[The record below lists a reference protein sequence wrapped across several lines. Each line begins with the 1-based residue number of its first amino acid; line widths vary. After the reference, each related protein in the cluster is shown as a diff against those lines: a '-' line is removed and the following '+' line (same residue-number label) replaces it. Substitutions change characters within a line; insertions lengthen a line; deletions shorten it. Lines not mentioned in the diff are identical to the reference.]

1 MDLLE
6 VGIVIYAQISLEING
21 FLVMIMGT
29 KFSLLINDSNL
40 LYPLL
45 YCNSSLI

>member
-6 VGIVIYAQISLEING
+6 VGIVIYAQISLKING
-21 FLVMIMGT
+21 FMVMIMST

-40 LYPLL
+40 LYALL